1 MDSSN
6 SQIAIFLICNTQLM
20 KAILAIALFAIVLS
34 CNTNPNLETR
44 VKNFMKD
51 SVVTGFNDPKS
62 YEFVSM
68 KIDTLTRANYD
79 TLLVSENLKAE
90 IKAVEEGG
98 RWEEKIKVYDS
109 LTNII
114 RADKGDSLEVI
125 KYLINVSFRSKNLM
139 GALQL
144 NDYKL
149 GLTTKDNKLVVE

>member
-1 MDSSN
+1 MKK
-6 SQIAIFLICNTQLM
+6 ILFVLLI
-20 KAILAIALFAIVLS
+20 LS
-34 CNTNPNLETR
+34 CNTKPNLETR

-68 KIDTLTRANYD
+68 KIDTLNRAKYD
-79 TLLVSENLKAE
+79 TMLVRENFEAA
-90 IKAVEEGG
+90 IKSINEGG
-98 RWEEKIKVYDS
+98 SRWEEKDKLYDS
-109 LTNII
+109 LRAII
-114 RADKGDSLEVI
+114 RSDKGDSSEVL

-144 NDYKL
+144 NEYKL